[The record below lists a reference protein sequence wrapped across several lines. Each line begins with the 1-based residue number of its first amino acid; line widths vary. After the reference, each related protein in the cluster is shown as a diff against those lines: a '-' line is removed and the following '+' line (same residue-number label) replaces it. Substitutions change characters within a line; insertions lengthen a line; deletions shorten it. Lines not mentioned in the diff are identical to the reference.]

1 MSEIGRPPPH
11 KATHQDGGD
20 DELDLTGIN
29 PGAHKTSHQLAG
41 SDQLD
46 LLGYVPVVSV
56 AVDTLL
62 TAAQVLGQLTLVTAT
77 ATITLPP
84 VTIGA
89 VVTVYSTTAA
99 AVMVDPGDD
108 DRIVLDGAAGGNGK
122 KITSASG
129 AGDLVTLIGDSA
141 DGWTVVG
148 RSGTWT
154 MES

>member
-11 KATHQDGGD
+11 KATHNLG
-20 DELDLTGIN
+20 
-29 PGAHKTSHQLAG
+29 G

-46 LLGYVPVVSV
+46 LLGYIPVINT
-56 AVDTLL
+56 ATDTTL
-62 TAAQVLGQLTLVTAT
+62 TAAQVLGHLLLVTQT
-77 ATITLPP
+77 ATITLPA

-99 AVMVDPGDD
+99 AVHVDPNTN
-108 DRIVLDGAAGGNGK
+108 DRIVLNGAAGGNGK

-129 AGDLVTLIGDSA
+129 AGDFVTLIGDSE
-141 DGWTVVG
+141 DGWTVIG

>member
-11 KATHQDGGD
+11 KATHNLG
-20 DELDLTGIN
+20 
-29 PGAHKTSHQLAG
+29 G

-46 LLGYVPVVSV
+46 LLGYIPVINT
-56 AVDTLL
+56 ATDTTL
-62 TAAQVLGQLTLVTAT
+62 TAAQVLGHLLLVTQT
-77 ATITLPP
+77 ATITLPA

-99 AVMVDPGDD
+99 AIHVDPDD
-108 DRIVLDGAAGGNGK
+108 NDRIILDGVAGGNGK
-122 KITSASG
+122 KITSDSTAG
-129 AGDLVTLIGDSA
+129 ALATLIGDSA

-148 RSGTWT
+148 RAKTWT